1 MSMLSSIRNQIIV
14 SVILTLALAMV
25 FINFVRPL
33 QSEKESKAH
42 LLTQKKQELE
52 TLNNRTSG
60 GSTLAVADQVNLSKT
75 RRSVPEVPD
84 LEGLIREVRMLEVI
98 TKMPLASYNF
108 EIGKVSAPAK
118 PAAVTPAP
126 QSTSTPADANTPTAV
141 AAAPAVPSL
150 AIPIKL
156 NTTAKGDYQQIH
168 RFLDELQTTNRL
180 MQVDKLTFAVKG
192 GAPVKLNALKREI
205 TVNVSLVSYYAPGLQ
220 KFFKVPLPVTFTK
233 PAGKTN
239 PLY

>member
-1 MSMLSSIRNQIIV
+1 MSMLSSTRNQIIV
-14 SVILTLALAMV
+14 SVILTLALAMI
-25 FINFVRPL
+25 FINFVKPL
-33 QSEKESKAH
+33 QSEKVSKAH
-42 LLTQKKQELE
+42 LLIQKKQELE
-52 TLNNRTSG
+52 TLNKRTSG
-60 GSTLAVADQVNLSKT
+60 GNTLAAADQVNLSKT

-126 QSTSTPADANTPTAV
+126 QSTSSPVDSNTPTAV
-141 AAAPAVPSL
+141 PAVPSL

-220 KFFKVPLPVTFTK
+220 KFFKAPLPVTFTK

>member
-1 MSMLSSIRNQIIV
+1 MSMLSSTRNQIIV
-14 SVILTLALAMV
+14 AIILALALVMMY
-25 FINFVRPL
+25 INFVSPL

-42 LLTQKKQELE
+42 LLIQKKQELDV
-52 TLNNRTSG
+52 LNKRASG
-60 GSTLAVADQVNLSKT
+60 GSAIGAAEQVSLSKT
-75 RRSVPEVPD
+75 RISVPEEPD
-84 LEGLIREVRMLEVI
+84 IEGLIREIRMLEVI
-98 TKMPLASYNF
+98 TKMSLANYNF
-108 EIGKVSAPAK
+108 EIGKAADLAIKAPVSTPAPAK
-118 PAAVTPAP
+118 GTTTATSVAP
-126 QSTSTPADANTPTAV
+126 QT
-141 AAAPAVPSL
+141 PSL

-220 KFFKVPLPVTFTK
+220 KFFKAPLPVSYNK
-233 PAGKTN
+233 PAGKSN
-239 PLY
+239 LLY